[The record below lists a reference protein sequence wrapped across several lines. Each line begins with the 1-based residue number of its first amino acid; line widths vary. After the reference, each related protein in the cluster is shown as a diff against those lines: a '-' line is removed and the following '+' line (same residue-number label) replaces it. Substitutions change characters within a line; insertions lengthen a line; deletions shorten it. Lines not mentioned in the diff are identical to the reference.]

1 VFSLKGTPGDRL
13 KPFPPPRPPE
23 NVVGFSGPVARANE
37 IKIDDYTYA
46 PIRTTVSTGTKVKF
60 TNNGVTPHNAT
71 SSDGGGW
78 DTGLLTK
85 GESATVTFN
94 RPGTYTYI
102 CTPHP
107 SMIGQIIVTGQAVA
121 DAPATVVEGPAAP
134 RLQQTQHGAH

>member
-1 VFSLKGTPGDRL
+1 
-13 KPFPPPRPPE
+13 
-23 NVVGFSGPVARANE
+23 VARANE

-60 TNNGVTPHNAT
+60 TNNGATPHNAT

-107 SMIGQIIVTGQAVA
+107 SMIGQIIVTGQALA
-121 DAPATVVEGPAAP
+121 DAPATVVEGPATP